1 MAIAR
6 LVVIEG
12 PDVGCEFSIPM
23 RGGGIGRGEEN
34 VVQLSDLA
42 VSRSHCRLEFKSG
55 QLTLID
61 GGSRNRTRVNGKPI
75 DTHILVEGDE
85 IAIGT
90 TRLSFLPVP
99 VAATRSRQHSRVT
112 MEVGSRQLLALTGD
126 RLASGDGRAQRYL
139 TALSQLGETLG
150 ALDDRSH
157 LAAAA
162 TETSLSALAADRVLV
177 LLRHPDGK
185 LPVEACAIAPGE
197 PRSSEFDPPEDLVA
211 KVLGEGKCIASD
223 DGDGDD
229 DGASSGD
236 ERRAIAAP
244 LVVRGRAL
252 GLLYAE
258 RRGEPPWDQIDL
270 TAIACL
276 ANLIAGGF
284 EGVDSHRSLEAE
296 NRDLRDRLGG
306 RDFVGRSP
314 AATQLLRFVAKVGP
328 TDATVLL
335 TGESGSGKEMVAQSI
350 HASSRRTRARFV
362 AVNCAALT
370 ETLIESELFG
380 HEKGAFTGAS
390 ERKVGRFEAAD
401 GGSLFLDEVGELPLD
416 CQTKFL
422 RVLEE
427 QCFERVGG
435 TRPLRVDV
443 RVIAAT
449 NRDLAAMVGA
459 GQFRE
464 DLYYRLSVIHTQV
477 PTLRERPEDIALLAE
492 HFLEKLKR
500 QVPRR
505 IRGFEPAALEAMQRH
520 VWPGN
525 VRELRNAVERAIVM
539 GEGERIGVAD
549 LPPHVLAGRP
559 ATRSIEPR
567 MPTPVPMAPAA
578 PPVVGELLSAP
589 LPLRDLERAGII
601 AALRATGG
609 NKAQAAN
616 LLQID
621 RSTLYKKIKDYEID
635 PG

>member
-1 MAIAR
+1 
-6 LVVIEG
+6 
-12 PDVGCEFSIPM
+12 M

>member
-1 MAIAR
+1 
-6 LVVIEG
+6 
-12 PDVGCEFSIPM
+12 
-23 RGGGIGRGEEN
+23 
-34 VVQLSDLA
+34 
-42 VSRSHCRLEFKSG
+42 
-55 QLTLID
+55 
-61 GGSRNRTRVNGKPI
+61 
-75 DTHILVEGDE
+75 
-85 IAIGT
+85 
-90 TRLSFLPVP
+90 
-99 VAATRSRQHSRVT
+99 
-112 MEVGSRQLLALTGD
+112 
-126 RLASGDGRAQRYL
+126 
-139 TALSQLGETLG
+139 
-150 ALDDRSH
+150 
-157 LAAAA
+157 
-162 TETSLSALAADRVLV
+162 
-177 LLRHPDGK
+177 
-185 LPVEACAIAPGE
+185 
-197 PRSSEFDPPEDLVA
+197 
-211 KVLGEGKCIASD
+211 
-223 DGDGDD
+223 
-229 DGASSGD
+229 
-236 ERRAIAAP
+236 
-244 LVVRGRAL
+244 
-252 GLLYAE
+252 
-258 RRGEPPWDQIDL
+258 
-270 TAIACL
+270 
-276 ANLIAGGF
+276 
-284 EGVDSHRSLEAE
+284 
-296 NRDLRDRLGG
+296 
-306 RDFVGRSP
+306 
-314 AATQLLRFVAKVGP
+314 
-328 TDATVLL
+328 VLL

-390 ERKVGRFEAAD
+390 ERKVGRFESAD
-401 GGSLFLDEVGELPLD
+401 GGTLFLDEVGELPLD